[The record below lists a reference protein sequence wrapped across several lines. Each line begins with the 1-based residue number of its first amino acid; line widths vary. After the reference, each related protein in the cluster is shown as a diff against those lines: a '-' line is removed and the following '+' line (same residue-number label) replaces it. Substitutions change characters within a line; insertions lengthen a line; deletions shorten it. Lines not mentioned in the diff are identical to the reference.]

1 MISLGS
7 IIWGTG
13 PKIPIAFAYE
23 KQRSGAN
30 MQYRVNV
37 SISTVTSNSYF
48 GYPIYL
54 GLTIDGSDKGSVT
67 MKEAY
72 PSQWSSAITY
82 TSPWYTVSNKISGT
96 TSVVFRVYSGMGS
109 TRNNS
114 YTYSMEVDPAASV
127 VSASNGTLA
136 TPLNLTVTRY
146 NTGFTHTITYTCGSA
161 TGVVCNKSSAT
172 TEVWNTSNGN
182 TLALASQNTNGP
194 SVNVTFTITTYSG
207 STVIDTNHKTIA
219 MAIPASVKPSLS
231 LSVGD
236 AAGYLS
242 TYGAFVQGW
251 SKLQITA
258 NPVLAYNSPITT
270 YSITADG
277 KAYNSKSVTTGIV
290 QGKGTLPIT
299 AKVIDARSRP
309 SDLVSTNIT
318 VLEYYKPSIDVI
330 AYRCNSSGAA
340 DPEGAYM
347 RVGFTST
354 IANLNNKNSA
364 SYSITY
370 SSASGGNTLS
380 GTGTSFTSNAIA
392 CDVSQVWSVE
402 VKVTDKLDSTT
413 KSAVIPIAF
422 TLMDFYNTGKGI
434 AFGKVAT
441 RDGFDCAMDAYFT
454 GAVTVGGK
462 PISAFVT
469 EYGTSGIWT
478 YRKWSNGIAE
488 CWGTSA
494 TVTMDSWKEWG
505 GMYTASNV
513 IPSYTYPVQFASAPM
528 LQITYRAIKNG
539 GLHYVETT
547 GTATRTPSV
556 SVMRGTTGNGSQ
568 GCVHFYAIGNLS

>member
-37 SISTVTSNSYF
+37 SISPVTSNSYF

-96 TSVVFRVYSGMGS
+96 ASVVFRVYSGMGS
-109 TRNNS
+109 TRNNT

-146 NTGFTHTITYTCGSA
+146 NTGFTHTITYTCGTA
-161 TGVVCNKSSAT
+161 TGIVCTKSSAT
-172 TEVWNTSNGN
+172 TEIWNTGNGN
-182 TLALASQNTNGP
+182 TLALASQNTSGP

-207 STVIDTNHKTIA
+207 STVIDINRKTIA

-258 NPVLAYNSPITT
+258 NPVLAYNSPIKA

-277 KAYNSKSVTTGIV
+277 KAYNISPVTTGVV

-299 AKVIDARSRP
+299 AKVTDHRDRP

-330 AYRCNSSGAA
+330 AYRCNSSGAV

-354 IANLNNKNSA
+354 IANLNNKNTA

-370 SSASGGNTLS
+370 SSASGGNTLT

-413 KSAVIPIAF
+413 KAAVIPIAF
-422 TLMDFYNTGKGI
+422 TLMDFYNTGKGV

-454 GAVTVGGK
+454 GNVRFDNGFVDGSDTGWVDLSNVVKYRCKNGYVTVMGGSYGDVSLK
-462 PISAFVT
+462 PGEYTVLGTLPEAYRPTHQVAIVYHTTGGNPLPQSGYVFTDGTVKLYIDQVTTNYWAFSV
-469 EYGTSGIWT
+469 
-478 YRKWSNGIAE
+478 
-488 CWGTSA
+488 
-494 TVTMDSWKEWG
+494 
-505 GMYTASNV
+505 
-513 IPSYTYPVQFASAPM
+513 TYP
-528 LQITYRAIKNG
+528 L
-539 GLHYVETT
+539 
-547 GTATRTPSV
+547 
-556 SVMRGTTGNGSQ
+556 
-568 GCVHFYAIGNLS
+568 